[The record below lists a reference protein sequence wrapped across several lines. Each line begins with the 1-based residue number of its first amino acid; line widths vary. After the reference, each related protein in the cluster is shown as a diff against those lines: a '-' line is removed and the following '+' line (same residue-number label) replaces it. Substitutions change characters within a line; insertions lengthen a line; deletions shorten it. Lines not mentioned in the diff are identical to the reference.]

1 MEIYQLQYF
10 IKTAEVLHF
19 TKAAELCFVTQSG
32 LSQQIKKLEEE
43 LGMPL
48 FKRIGKKVQLTE
60 AGAVFLIHA
69 KKVVENV
76 ENGKQAIEDLNE
88 MIGGELRI
96 GVTYIFGLLIL
107 PVVNAFAKRYLNL
120 RIVVEYGTT
129 EALEQKLINNE
140 LDLVL
145 VISSHEI
152 GPPIQKVPLF
162 TSNMVMAV
170 SKSNSLAELEKIPF
184 KRLDEVPLILPG
196 KGSNS
201 REYVELLFA
210 KHNMNPKISI
220 ELNSIHAL
228 LQMVENSD
236 WATIVAEKA
245 LKGWEHSLKAIQI
258 TGVVTKRDSFML
270 TIGSY
275 QKKAVKLFMEEFRKS
290 INES

>member
-43 LGMPL
+43 LGLPL

-60 AGAVFLIHA
+60 AGSVFLIHA

-107 PVVNAFAKRYLNL
+107 PVVNAFAKKYQNL
-120 RIVVEYGTT
+120 KIIVEYGTT
-129 EALEQKLINNE
+129 EVLEQKLLDNE
-140 LDLVL
+140 LDLVF

-152 GPPIQKVPLF
+152 KMPIQKVPLF
-162 TSNMVMAV
+162 TSNMVMVV
-170 SKSNSLAELEKIPF
+170 SRNHALANLDKIAF
-184 KRLDEVPLILPG
+184 KKIEEIPLILPG

-201 REYVELLFA
+201 REYVEELF
-210 KHNMNPKISI
+210 KKFNMKPKISI
-220 ELNSIHAL
+220 ELQSIHAL

-236 WATIVAEKA
+236 WATIVAEMA
-245 LKGWEHSLKAIQI
+245 LKDWDSLKAIQI
-258 TGVVTKRDSFML
+258 TGISTKRDSYML
-270 TIGSY
+270 TMGGY
-275 QKKAVKLFMEEFRKS
+275 QKKAVKLFMEEFKKS
-290 INES
+290 I

>member
-1 MEIYQLQYF
+1 MEIYQLEYF

-60 AGAVFLIHA
+60 AGSVFLIHA
-69 KKVVENV
+69 RKVVENV

-88 MIGGELRI
+88 MIGGELRL

-107 PVVNAFAKRYLNL
+107 PVINAFAKTYQNL
-120 RIVVEYGTT
+120 KIVVEYGTT
-129 EALEQKLINNE
+129 EALEQKLITNE

-152 GPPIQKVPLF
+152 ELPIQKVPLF

-170 SKSNSLAELEKIPF
+170 SKSHSLASLDKIAF
-184 KRLDEVPLILPG
+184 KKIEDVPLILPG

-201 REYVELLFA
+201 REYVEVLF
-210 KHNMNPKISI
+210 KKYNMKPKISI

-245 LKGWEHSLKAIQI
+245 LKGWDNLKAIQI
-258 TGVVTKRDSFML
+258 TGVVTKRESYML
-270 TIGSY
+270 TIGGY

-290 INES
+290 I

>member
-107 PVVNAFAKRYLNL
+107 PVVNAFAKKYQNL
-120 RIVVEYGTT
+120 KIIVEYGTT
-129 EALEQKLINNE
+129 EVLEQKLLDNE
-140 LDLVL
+140 LDLVF

-152 GPPIQKVPLF
+152 EMPIQKVPLF
-162 TSNMVMAV
+162 TSNMVMVV
-170 SKSNSLAELEKIPF
+170 SKNHALAHLDKIAF
-184 KRLDEVPLILPG
+184 KKIEEIPLILPG

-201 REYVELLFA
+201 REYVEELF
-210 KHNMNPKISI
+210 KKFNMKPKISI
-220 ELNSIHAL
+220 ELQSIHAL

-236 WATIVAEKA
+236 WATIVAEMA
-245 LKGWEHSLKAIQI
+245 LKDWDSLKAIQI
-258 TGVVTKRDSFML
+258 TGVVTKRDSYML
-270 TIGSY
+270 TLGSY

-290 INES
+290 I

>member
-19 TKAAELCFVTQSG
+19 TKAAELSFVTQSG

-43 LGMPL
+43 LGLPL

-60 AGAVFLIHA
+60 AGSVFLVHA
-69 KKVVENV
+69 KKVIENI

-107 PVVNAFAKRYLNL
+107 PVVNAFAKQYQKLK
-120 RIVVEYGTT
+120 IVVEYGTT
-129 EALEQKLINNE
+129 EGLEHKLLNNE
-140 LDLVL
+140 LDVVL
-145 VISSHEI
+145 VISSHPIEL
-152 GPPIQKVPLF
+152 PIQKVPLF

-170 SKSNSLAELEKIPF
+170 SKTHPLAYLDKIAFKKMDEIEL
-184 KRLDEVPLILPG
+184 VLPG

-201 REYVELLFA
+201 REFVEELFQ
-210 KHNMNPKISI
+210 KFNMTPKIAI
-220 ELNSIHAL
+220 ELHSIHAL

-245 LKGWEHSLKAIQI
+245 LKGWDQLKSIQI
-258 TGVVTKRDSFML
+258 TGVVTKRESFML
-270 TIGSY
+270 TIGGY

-290 INES
+290 I

>member
-107 PVVNAFAKRYLNL
+107 PVVNAFAKRYQSL
-120 RIVVEYGTT
+120 RIVVEYGTS

-170 SKSNSLAELEKIPF
+170 SKNHALVHLDKIAF
-184 KRLDEVPLILPG
+184 KKIEEIPLILPG

-201 REYVELLFA
+201 REYVEELFQ
-210 KHNMNPKISI
+210 KFNMKPKISI
-220 ELNSIHAL
+220 ELQSIHAL

-245 LKGWEHSLKAIQI
+245 LKNWDSLKSIQI
-258 TGVVTKRDSFML
+258 TGVSTKRESYML

>member
-1 MEIYQLQYF
+1 MEIYQLEYF

-48 FKRIGKKVQLTE
+48 FIRIGKKVQLTE
-60 AGAVFLIHA
+60 AGSVFLIHA
-69 KKVVENV
+69 KKVIKNV
-76 ENGKQAIEDLNE
+76 QNGKQAIDDLNE

-107 PVVNAFAKRYLNL
+107 PVINAFAKRYQKLK
-120 RIVVEYGTT
+120 IVVEYGTT
-129 EALEQKLINNE
+129 EALEQKLLHNE

-152 GPPIQKVPLF
+152 GLPLQKVPLF

-170 SKSNSLAELEKIPF
+170 SKTHSLAALDKIAF
-184 KRLDEVPLILPG
+184 KKIEGIPLVLPG

-201 REYVELLFA
+201 REFVEELFT
-210 KHNMNPKISI
+210 KNKMKPKISI

-228 LQMVENSD
+228 LQMVQDSD

-245 LKGWEHSLKAIQI
+245 LKDWDNLKAIAI
-258 TGVVTKRDSFML
+258 TGVPTQRDSFML
-270 TIGSY
+270 TIEGAY
-275 QKKAVKLFMEEFRKS
+275 QKKAVKLFMEEFKKS
-290 INES
+290 M

>member
-1 MEIYQLQYF
+1 MEIYQLEYF

-48 FKRIGKKVQLTE
+48 FIRIGKKVQLTE
-60 AGAVFLIHA
+60 AGSVFLIHA
-69 KKVVENV
+69 KKVIENV
-76 ENGKQAIEDLNE
+76 QNGKQAIDDLNE

-107 PVVNAFAKRYLNL
+107 PVINAFAKRYQKLK
-120 RIVVEYGTT
+120 IVVEYGTT
-129 EALEQKLINNE
+129 EALEQKLIHNE

-152 GPPIQKVPLF
+152 GLPLQKVPLF

-170 SKSNSLAELEKIPF
+170 SKSHSLAALDKIAF
-184 KRLDEVPLILPG
+184 KKIEDIPLVLPG

-201 REYVELLFA
+201 REFVEELFT
-210 KHNMNPKISI
+210 KNKMKPKISI

-228 LQMVENSD
+228 LQMVQDSD

-245 LKGWEHSLKAIQI
+245 LKDWDNLKAIAI
-258 TGVVTKRDSFML
+258 TGVPTQRDSFML
-270 TIGSY
+270 TIEGAY
-275 QKKAVKLFMEEFRKS
+275 QKKAVKLFMEEFKKS
-290 INES
+290 M

>member
-43 LGMPL
+43 LGLPL

-60 AGAVFLIHA
+60 AGSVFLIHA

-107 PVVNAFAKRYLNL
+107 PVVNAFAKKYQNL
-120 RIVVEYGTT
+120 KIIVEYGTT
-129 EALEQKLINNE
+129 EVLEQKLIDNE
-140 LDLVL
+140 LDLVF

-152 GPPIQKVPLF
+152 EMPIQKVPLF
-162 TSNMVMAV
+162 TSNMVMVV
-170 SKSNSLAELEKIPF
+170 SKKHALANLDKIAF
-184 KRLDEVPLILPG
+184 KKIEEIPLILPG

-201 REYVELLFA
+201 REYVEELF
-210 KHNMNPKISI
+210 KKFNMKPKISI
-220 ELNSIHAL
+220 ELQSIHAL

-236 WATIVAEKA
+236 WATIVAEMA
-245 LKGWEHSLKAIQI
+245 LKDWDSLQAIQI
-258 TGVVTKRDSFML
+258 TGVSTKRDSYML
-270 TIGSY
+270 TMGGY
-275 QKKAVKLFMEEFRKS
+275 QKKAVKLFMEEFKKS
-290 INES
+290 I

>member
-107 PVVNAFAKRYLNL
+107 PVVNAFAKKYQNL
-120 RIVVEYGTT
+120 KIIVEYGTT
-129 EALEQKLINNE
+129 EVLEQKLIDNE
-140 LDLVL
+140 LDLVF

-152 GPPIQKVPLF
+152 EMPIQKVPLF
-162 TSNMVMAV
+162 TSNMVMVV
-170 SKSNSLAELEKIPF
+170 SKNHALANLDKIAF
-184 KRLDEVPLILPG
+184 KKIEDIPLILPG

-201 REYVELLFA
+201 REYVEELF
-210 KHNMNPKISI
+210 KKFNMKPKISI
-220 ELNSIHAL
+220 ELQSIHAL

-236 WATIVAEKA
+236 WATIVAEMA
-245 LKGWEHSLKAIQI
+245 LKDWDSLQAIQI
-258 TGVVTKRDSFML
+258 TGVSTKRDSYML
-270 TIGSY
+270 TMGGY
-275 QKKAVKLFMEEFRKS
+275 QKKAVKLFMEEFKKS
-290 INES
+290 I

>member
-1 MEIYQLQYF
+1 MEIYQLEYF

-48 FKRIGKKVQLTE
+48 FIRIGKKVQLTE
-60 AGAVFLIHA
+60 AGSVFLIHA
-69 KKVVENV
+69 KKVIENV
-76 ENGKQAIEDLNE
+76 QNGKQAIDDLNE

-107 PVVNAFAKRYLNL
+107 PVINAFAKRYQKLK
-120 RIVVEYGTT
+120 IVVEYGTT
-129 EALEQKLINNE
+129 EALEQKLIHNE

-152 GPPIQKVPLF
+152 GLPLQKVPLF

-170 SKSNSLAELEKIPF
+170 SKTHSLAVLDKIAF
-184 KRLDEVPLILPG
+184 KKIEDIPLVLPG

-201 REYVELLFA
+201 REFVEELFT
-210 KHNMNPKISI
+210 KNKMKPKISI

-228 LQMVENSD
+228 LQMVQDSD

-245 LKGWEHSLKAIQI
+245 LKDWDNLKAIAI
-258 TGVVTKRDSFML
+258 TGVPTQRDSFML
-270 TIGSY
+270 TIEGAY
-275 QKKAVKLFMEEFRKS
+275 QKKAVKLFMEEFKKS
-290 INES
+290 M

>member
-107 PVVNAFAKRYLNL
+107 PVVNAFAKKYQNL
-120 RIVVEYGTT
+120 KIIVEYGTT
-129 EALEQKLINNE
+129 EVLEQKLLDNE
-140 LDLVL
+140 LDLVF

-152 GPPIQKVPLF
+152 EMPIQKVPLF
-162 TSNMVMAV
+162 TSNMVMVV
-170 SKSNSLAELEKIPF
+170 SKNHALAHLDKIAF
-184 KRLDEVPLILPG
+184 KKIEEIPLILPG

-201 REYVELLFA
+201 REYVEELF
-210 KHNMNPKISI
+210 KKFNMKPKISI
-220 ELNSIHAL
+220 ELQSIHAL

-236 WATIVAEKA
+236 WATIVAEMA
-245 LKGWEHSLKAIQI
+245 LKDWDDLKAIQI
-258 TGVVTKRDSFML
+258 TGVITKRDSYML
-270 TIGSY
+270 TLGSY
-275 QKKAVKLFMEEFRKS
+275 QKKAVKLFMEEFKKS
-290 INES
+290 I

>member
-60 AGAVFLIHA
+60 AGSVFLIHA

-107 PVVNAFAKRYLNL
+107 PVVNAFAKKYQNL
-120 RIVVEYGTT
+120 KIIVEYGTT
-129 EALEQKLINNE
+129 EVLEQKLIDNE
-140 LDLVL
+140 LDLVF

-152 GPPIQKVPLF
+152 EMPIQKVPLF
-162 TSNMVMAV
+162 TSNMVMVV
-170 SKSNSLAELEKIPF
+170 SKNHALANLDKIAF
-184 KRLDEVPLILPG
+184 KKIEEIPLILPG

-201 REYVELLFA
+201 REYVEELF
-210 KHNMNPKISI
+210 KKFNMKPKISI
-220 ELNSIHAL
+220 ELQSIHAL

-236 WATIVAEKA
+236 WATIVAEMA
-245 LKGWEHSLKAIQI
+245 LKDWDSLQAIQI
-258 TGVVTKRDSFML
+258 TGVSTKRDSYML
-270 TIGSY
+270 TMGGY

-290 INES
+290 I

>member
-60 AGAVFLIHA
+60 AGSVFLIHA
-69 KKVVENV
+69 KQVLENV

-88 MIGGELRI
+88 MIGGELLI

-107 PVVNAFAKRYLNL
+107 PVINTFAKRYQNL
-120 RIVVEYGTT
+120 KIVVEYGTT
-129 EALEQKLINNE
+129 EALEQKLLTNE

-152 GPPIQKVPLF
+152 NLPVQKVPLF
-162 TSNMVMAV
+162 TSQMVMAV
-170 SKSNSLAELEKIPF
+170 SKSHPLATLDKIAF
-184 KRLDEVPLILPG
+184 KKIEEIPLVLPG

-201 REYVELLFA
+201 REFVEDLFA
-210 KHNMNPKISI
+210 KNKMTPKISI

-228 LQMVENSD
+228 LQMVQDSD

-245 LKGWEHSLKAIQI
+245 LKGWDNLRGIQI
-258 TGVVTKRDSFML
+258 TGVPTRRDSFML
-270 TIGSY
+270 TIGGY

-290 INES
+290 I

>member
-107 PVVNAFAKRYLNL
+107 PVVNAFAKKYQNL
-120 RIVVEYGTT
+120 KIIVEYGTT
-129 EALEQKLINNE
+129 EVLEQKLLDNE
-140 LDLVL
+140 LDLVF

-152 GPPIQKVPLF
+152 EMPIQKVPLF
-162 TSNMVMAV
+162 TSNMVMVV
-170 SKSNSLAELEKIPF
+170 SKNHALAHLDKIAF
-184 KRLDEVPLILPG
+184 KKIEEIPLILPG

-201 REYVELLFA
+201 REYVEELF
-210 KHNMNPKISI
+210 KKFNMKPKISI
-220 ELNSIHAL
+220 ELQSIHAL

-236 WATIVAEKA
+236 WATIVAEMA
-245 LKGWEHSLKAIQI
+245 LKDWDDLKAIQI
-258 TGVVTKRDSFML
+258 TGVVTKRDSYML
-270 TIGSY
+270 TLGSY
-275 QKKAVKLFMEEFRKS
+275 QKKAVKLFMEEFKKS
-290 INES
+290 I

>member
-1 MEIYQLQYF
+1 MEIYQLEYF

-60 AGAVFLIHA
+60 AGSVFLIHA
-69 KKVVENV
+69 RKVVENV

-88 MIGGELRI
+88 MIGGELRL

-107 PVVNAFAKRYLNL
+107 PVINAFAKTYQNL
-120 RIVVEYGTT
+120 KIVVEYGTT
-129 EALEQKLINNE
+129 EALEQKLLTNE

-152 GPPIQKVPLF
+152 ELPIQKVPLF

-170 SKSNSLAELEKIPF
+170 SKSHSLASLDKIAF
-184 KRLDEVPLILPG
+184 KKIEDVPLILPG

-201 REYVELLFA
+201 REYVEVLF
-210 KHNMNPKISI
+210 KKYNMKPKISI

-245 LKGWEHSLKAIQI
+245 LKGWDNLKAIQI
-258 TGVVTKRDSFML
+258 TGVVTKRESYML
-270 TIGSY
+270 TIGGY

-290 INES
+290 I

>member
-1 MEIYQLQYF
+1 MEIYQLEYF

-32 LSQQIKKLEEE
+32 LSQQIKKLEKE

-48 FKRIGKKVQLTE
+48 FIRIGKKVQLTE
-60 AGAVFLIHA
+60 AGSVFLIHA
-69 KKVVENV
+69 KQVIENV
-76 ENGKQAIEDLNE
+76 ENGKQAIDDLNE

-107 PVVNAFAKRYLNL
+107 PVINAFAKRYQNL
-120 RIVVEYGTT
+120 KIVVEYGTT
-129 EALEQKLINNE
+129 EALEQKLKHNE

-152 GPPIQKVPLF
+152 GLPIQKVFLF
-162 TSNMVMAV
+162 TSHMVMAV
-170 SKSNSLAELEKIPF
+170 SKSHSLAGLDKIAF
-184 KRLDEVPLILPG
+184 KKIEEIPLILPG

-201 REYVELLFA
+201 REFVEELFT
-210 KHNMNPKISI
+210 KHNMKPKISI

-245 LKGWEHSLKAIQI
+245 LKGWDDLKSIQI
-258 TGVVTKRDSFML
+258 TGVATRRDSFML
-270 TIGSY
+270 TMGGY
-275 QKKAVKLFMEEFRKS
+275 QKKAVKLFIEEFRKS
-290 INES
+290 I

>member
-10 IKTAEVLHF
+10 IKTAEILHF

-60 AGAVFLIHA
+60 AGSVFLIHA

-107 PVVNAFAKRYLNL
+107 PVVNTFAKKYQNL
-120 RIVVEYGTT
+120 KIIVEYGTT
-129 EALEQKLINNE
+129 EVLEQKLHNNE
-140 LDLVL
+140 VDLVL
-145 VISSHEI
+145 VISSHPIES
-152 GPPIQKVPLF
+152 PIQKVPLF
-162 TSNMVMAV
+162 TSNMVMVV
-170 SKSNSLAELEKIPF
+170 SKNHALAHLDKIAF
-184 KRLDEVPLILPG
+184 KKIEDIPLILPG

-201 REYVELLFA
+201 REYVEELFL
-210 KHNMNPKISI
+210 KFNMKPKISI
-220 ELNSIHAL
+220 ELQSIHAL
-228 LQMVENSD
+228 LQMVEDSD
-236 WATIVAEKA
+236 WATIVAEMA
-245 LKGWEHSLKAIQI
+245 LKDWDQLKAIQI
-258 TGVVTKRDSFML
+258 TGVSTNRESFML
-270 TIGSY
+270 TMGGY

-290 INES
+290 IQK

>member
-43 LGMPL
+43 LGS
-48 FKRIGKKVQLTE
+48 
-60 AGAVFLIHA
+60 VFLIHA

-107 PVVNAFAKRYLNL
+107 PVVNAFAKKYQNL
-120 RIVVEYGTT
+120 KIIVEYGTT
-129 EALEQKLINNE
+129 EVLEQKLIDNE
-140 LDLVL
+140 LDLVF

-152 GPPIQKVPLF
+152 EMPIQKVPLF
-162 TSNMVMAV
+162 TSNMVMVV
-170 SKSNSLAELEKIPF
+170 SKNHALANLAKIAF
-184 KRLDEVPLILPG
+184 KKIEEIPLILPG

-201 REYVELLFA
+201 REYVEELF
-210 KHNMNPKISI
+210 KKFNMKPKISI
-220 ELNSIHAL
+220 ELQSIHAL

-236 WATIVAEKA
+236 WATIVAEMA
-245 LKGWEHSLKAIQI
+245 LKDWDSLQAIQI
-258 TGVVTKRDSFML
+258 TGVSTKRDSYML
-270 TIGSY
+270 TMGGY
-275 QKKAVKLFMEEFRKS
+275 QKKAVKLFMEEFKKS
-290 INES
+290 I

>member
-1 MEIYQLQYF
+1 MELYQLEYF

-43 LGMPL
+43 LGLPL

-60 AGAVFLIHA
+60 AGSVFLIHA

-107 PVVNAFAKRYLNL
+107 PVVNTFAKKYQNL
-120 RIVVEYGTT
+120 KIVVEYGTT
-129 EALEQKLINNE
+129 EALEQKL
-140 LDLVL
+140 LDNQLDVVL

-152 GPPIQKVPLF
+152 ELPIQKIPLF
-162 TSNMVMAV
+162 TSHMVLAV
-170 SKSNSLAELEKIPF
+170 SRTHALADLDKIAF
-184 KRLDEVPLILPG
+184 KKIEEIPLVLPG

-201 REYVELLFA
+201 REFVEELFQ
-210 KHNMNPKISI
+210 KFNMKPKISI
-220 ELNSIHAL
+220 ELHSIHAL

-236 WATIVAEKA
+236 WATIVAEMA
-245 LKGWEHSLKAIQI
+245 LKGWDQLKAIQI
-258 TGVVTKRDSFML
+258 TGVATKREAFML
-270 TIGSY
+270 TIGGY

-290 INES
+290 I

>member
-43 LGMPL
+43 LALPL

-60 AGAVFLIHA
+60 AGSVFLIHA

-107 PVVNAFAKRYLNL
+107 PVVNAFAKKYQNL
-120 RIVVEYGTT
+120 KIIVEYGTT
-129 EALEQKLINNE
+129 EVLEQKLLDNE
-140 LDLVL
+140 LDLVF

-152 GPPIQKVPLF
+152 EMPIQKVPLF
-162 TSNMVMAV
+162 TSNMVMVV
-170 SKSNSLAELEKIPF
+170 SKNHALANLDKIAF
-184 KRLDEVPLILPG
+184 KKIEEIPLILPG

-201 REYVELLFA
+201 REYVEELF
-210 KHNMNPKISI
+210 KKFNMKPRISI
-220 ELNSIHAL
+220 ELQSIHAL

-236 WATIVAEKA
+236 WATIVAEMA
-245 LKGWEHSLKAIQI
+245 LKDWDSLKAIQI
-258 TGVVTKRDSFML
+258 TGVSTKRDSYML
-270 TIGSY
+270 TMGGY
-275 QKKAVKLFMEEFRKS
+275 QKKAVKLFMEEFKKS
-290 INES
+290 I

>member
-1 MEIYQLQYF
+1 MEIYQLEYF

-60 AGAVFLIHA
+60 AGSVFLIHA

-88 MIGGELRI
+88 MIGGELRL

-107 PVVNAFAKRYLNL
+107 PVINAFAKTYQNL
-120 RIVVEYGTT
+120 KIVVEYGTT
-129 EALEQKLINNE
+129 EALEQKLLTNE

-152 GPPIQKVPLF
+152 ELPIQKVPLF

-170 SKSNSLAELEKIPF
+170 SKSHSLASLGKIPF
-184 KRLDEVPLILPG
+184 KKIEDVPLILPG

-201 REYVELLFA
+201 REYVEVLF
-210 KHNMNPKISI
+210 KKYNMKPKISI

-245 LKGWEHSLKAIQI
+245 LKGWDNLKAIQI
-258 TGVVTKRDSFML
+258 TGVVTKRESYML
-270 TIGSY
+270 TIGGY

-290 INES
+290 I

>member
-1 MEIYQLQYF
+1 MEIYQLEYF

-60 AGAVFLIHA
+60 AGSVFLIHA
-69 KKVVENV
+69 RKVVENV

-88 MIGGELRI
+88 MIGGELRL

-107 PVVNAFAKRYLNL
+107 PVINAFAKTYQNL
-120 RIVVEYGTT
+120 KIVVEYGTT
-129 EALEQKLINNE
+129 EALEQKLITNE

-152 GPPIQKVPLF
+152 ELPIQKVPLF

-170 SKSNSLAELEKIPF
+170 SKSHSLASLDKIPF
-184 KRLDEVPLILPG
+184 KKIEDVPLILPG

-201 REYVELLFA
+201 REYVEVLF
-210 KHNMNPKISI
+210 KKYNMKPKISI

-245 LKGWEHSLKAIQI
+245 LKGWDNLRAIQI
-258 TGVVTKRDSFML
+258 TGVVTKRESYML
-270 TIGSY
+270 TIGGY

-290 INES
+290 I

>member
-10 IKTAEVLHF
+10 IKTAEILHF

-60 AGAVFLIHA
+60 AGSVFLIHA

-107 PVVNAFAKRYLNL
+107 PVVNSFAKRYQSLK
-120 RIVVEYGTT
+120 IVVEYGTT
-129 EALEQKLINNE
+129 EALEQKLLNNE

-152 GPPIQKVPLF
+152 NLPVQKVPLF
-162 TSNMVMAV
+162 SSQMVMAV
-170 SKSNSLAELEKIPF
+170 SKSHFLAVLDKIAF
-184 KRLDEVPLILPG
+184 KKIEEIPLVLPG

-201 REYVELLFA
+201 REFVEELFA
-210 KHNMNPKISI
+210 KNNMRPKIAI

-245 LKGWEHSLKAIQI
+245 LKGWSNLKAIQI
-258 TGVVTKRDSFML
+258 TGVATKRDSFML
-270 TIGSY
+270 TIGGY
-275 QKKAVKLFMEEFRKS
+275 QKKSVKLFMEEFKKS
-290 INES
+290 I

>member
-43 LGMPL
+43 LGLPL

-60 AGAVFLIHA
+60 AGSVFLVHA
-69 KKVVENV
+69 KKVVENI

-107 PVVNAFAKRYLNL
+107 PIVQAFAKQYQNL
-120 RIVVEYGTT
+120 KIIVEYGTT
-129 EALEQKLINNE
+129 EVLEKKLLNNE
-140 LDLVL
+140 LDVVL
-145 VISSHEI
+145 VISSHPIEL
-152 GPPIQKVPLF
+152 PIQKVPLF
-162 TSNMVMAV
+162 ISNMVMAV
-170 SKSNSLAELEKIPF
+170 SKTHPLAHLDKIAFKKMDEIEL
-184 KRLDEVPLILPG
+184 VLPG

-201 REYVELLFA
+201 REYVEELFQ
-210 KHNMNPKISI
+210 KFNMTPKISI
-220 ELNSIHAL
+220 ELHSIHAL

-245 LKGWEHSLKAIQI
+245 LKGWDQLKAIQI
-258 TGVVTKRDSFML
+258 TGVVTKRESFML
-270 TIGSY
+270 TIGGY

-290 INES
+290 I

>member
-60 AGAVFLIHA
+60 AGSVFLIHA
-69 KKVVENV
+69 KKVVENI
-76 ENGKQAIEDLNE
+76 ENGKQAIVDLNE

-107 PVVNAFAKRYLNL
+107 PVVNTFAKQYKNL
-120 RIVVEYGTT
+120 KIIVEYGTT
-129 EALEQKLINNE
+129 ESLEQKLINN
-140 LDLVL
+140 DVDVVL
-145 VISSHEI
+145 VIPSHSI
-152 GPPIQKVPLF
+152 DLPIQKVPLF

-170 SKSNSLAELEKIPF
+170 SKNHALAGLDKIAF
-184 KRLDEVPLILPG
+184 KKIEDIPLILPG

-201 REYVELLFA
+201 REFVEELFQ
-210 KHNMNPKISI
+210 KFNLKPKISI
-220 ELNSIHAL
+220 ELHSIHAL

-245 LKGWEHSLKAIQI
+245 LKDWDTIKAIQI
-258 TGVVTKRDSFML
+258 TGVPTKRDSYML
-270 TIGSY
+270 TMGGY
-275 QKKAVKLFMEEFRKS
+275 QKKAVKLFIEEFRKS
-290 INES
+290 I

>member
-60 AGAVFLIHA
+60 AGSVFLIHA
-69 KKVVENV
+69 KKVVENI
-76 ENGKQAIEDLNE
+76 ENGKQAIVDLNE

-107 PVVNAFAKRYLNL
+107 PVVNTFAKQYKNL
-120 RIVVEYGTT
+120 KIIVEYGTT
-129 EALEQKLINNE
+129 ESLEQKLINN
-140 LDLVL
+140 DVDVVL
-145 VISSHEI
+145 VIPSHSI
-152 GPPIQKVPLF
+152 DLPIQKVPLF

-170 SKSNSLAELEKIPF
+170 SKNHALAGLDKIAF
-184 KRLDEVPLILPG
+184 KKIEDIPLILPG

-201 REYVELLFA
+201 REFVEELFQ
-210 KHNMNPKISI
+210 KFNMKPKISI
-220 ELNSIHAL
+220 ELHSIHAL
-228 LQMVENSD
+228 LQMVETSD
-236 WATIVAEKA
+236 WSTIVAEKA
-245 LKGWEHSLKAIQI
+245 LKGWDNLRAIQI
-258 TGVVTKRDSFML
+258 TGVATKREAYML

-275 QKKAVKLFMEEFRKS
+275 QKKAVKLFMEEFKKS
-290 INES
+290 I

>member
-1 MEIYQLQYF
+1 MEIYQLEYF

-48 FKRIGKKVQLTE
+48 FIRIGKKVKLTE
-60 AGAVFLIHA
+60 AGSVFLIHA
-69 KKVVENV
+69 KKVIENV
-76 ENGKQAIEDLNE
+76 QNGKQAIDDLNE

-107 PVVNAFAKRYLNL
+107 PVINAFAKRYQKLK
-120 RIVVEYGTT
+120 IVVEYGTT
-129 EALEQKLINNE
+129 EALEQKLIHNE

-152 GPPIQKVPLF
+152 GLPLQKVPLF
-162 TSNMVMAV
+162 TSNMVMVV
-170 SKSNSLAELEKIPF
+170 SKTHSLAVLDKIAF
-184 KRLDEVPLILPG
+184 KKIEGIPLVLPG

-201 REYVELLFA
+201 REFVEELFT
-210 KHNMNPKISI
+210 KNKMKPKISI

-228 LQMVENSD
+228 LQMVQDSD

-245 LKGWEHSLKAIQI
+245 LKDWDNLKAIAI
-258 TGVVTKRDSFML
+258 TGVPTQRDSFML
-270 TIGSY
+270 TIEGAY
-275 QKKAVKLFMEEFRKS
+275 QKKAVKLFMEEFKKS
-290 INES
+290 M